1 MIICFKTTSQ
11 PFIRETSTLRAHA
24 EGAIAK
30 AWADDGFK
38 AWLLVEIAAMATAQ
52 VLLILT
58 GLKMVGFAATDPMVR
73 S

>member
-1 MIICFKTTSQ
+1 MGRKVKLDIN
-11 PFIRETSTLRAHA
+11 ETATLLDHTERI
-24 EGAIAK
+24 IAK

-38 AWLLVEIAAMATAQ
+38 ARLLAEIAAMATAQ

>member
-1 MIICFKTTSQ
+1 MS
-11 PFIRETSTLRAHA
+11 ETSTLPAHA

-30 AWADDGFK
+30 PWAYDGFK
-38 AWLLVEIAAMATAQ
+38 ARLLAEIAAMATAQ

-58 GLKMVGFAATDPMVR
+58 GLKMVGFATTDPMVR